1 MALILSLIV
10 QKLVLDVL
18 ILPVLHKMVR
28 QIVRAILQIILKPL
42 QVDKQM
48 RVHANV
54 LIHTACLR
62 TDAFFATLITKK
74 YRLTVLVAVR
84 TVSLRTP
91 PLVPVPNQLVVIP
104 QQHALILLLLR
115 QVIVK
120 TVVKVALIQ
129 RKLALLSASA
139 HLTTLLTALVSAS
152 RTAAP
157 AP

>member
-18 ILPVLHKMVR
+18 ILPAVHKMVR
-28 QIVRAILQIILKPL
+28 RSVGAILQISLKPL
-42 QVDKQM
+42 LVEQI

-139 HLTTLLTALVSAS
+139 HLTTLLTALVSVL
-152 RTAAP
+152 RTAQP
-157 AP
+157 VP